1 MPNRGMVKYGLIS
14 FLGLTLCACRSA
26 DLPNWPSELPEQHY
40 FVSAYQADIEN
51 KADQSQ
57 QEYLRWV
64 ISFYE
69 GNLMVPTGWL
79 YIQDIVVR
87 SARPE
92 RKEELEIHLTALGVK
107 IAAEWAKTNE
117 LRAIDSR
124 MLGIWGSMLQLAKGP
139 EQQHETIQLI
149 SEDVSS
155 LLDKDLLAEEIQDAR
170 YEQRLGLQLFD
181 NF

>member
-1 MPNRGMVKYGLIS
+1 MPKCGMVKYGLIC

-26 DLPNWPSELPEQHY
+26 DLPNWPPELPVQHY
-40 FVSAYQADIEN
+40 FVTAYQSDTKN

-79 YIQDIVVR
+79 YIQNVVVM

-92 RKEELEIHLTALGVK
+92 RKEEVEIHLTALGGK
-107 IAAEWAKTNE
+107 IAAEWAKANE

-124 MLGIWGSMLQLAKGP
+124 MLGIWGSVLQLAKGP

-155 LLDKDLLAEEIQDAR
+155 LLDKDC
-170 YEQRLGLQLFD
+170 
-181 NF
+181 

>member
-1 MPNRGMVKYGLIS
+1 MPKCGMVKYGLIC

-26 DLPNWPSELPEQHY
+26 DLPNWPPELPVQHY
-40 FVSAYQADIEN
+40 FVTAYQSDTKN

-79 YIQDIVVR
+79 YIQNVVVM

-92 RKEELEIHLTALGVK
+92 RKEEVEIHLTALGGK
-107 IAAEWAKTNE
+107 IAAEWAKANE

-124 MLGIWGSMLQLAKGP
+124 MLGIWGSVLQLAKGP

-155 LLDKDLLAEEIQDAR
+155 LLDKDLLAEEIQNAR
-170 YEQRLGLQLFD
+170 YEQRLGLQFFD